1 MEDNRS
7 FLELQVD
14 QQVADNLSEASRWA
28 KLLAVIGLIGMGLL
42 FFVLLFLRNKIAEQF
57 LTKDEMSNESGIV
70 GFALLAGFL
79 FFAAIV
85 GVLLNF
91 LIRGANQIRQG
102 INSRDQYLFNRGL
115 SNLGNYFT
123 MYGILGI
130 LGLVFSLLAFINR

>member
-91 LIRGANQIRQG
+91 LIRGANQIRH
-102 INSRDQYLFNRGL
+102 
-115 SNLGNYFT
+115 
-123 MYGILGI
+123 
-130 LGLVFSLLAFINR
+130 